1 MPINKIP
8 IVDAMQEE
16 FLPYSAE
23 ILLNNLPSID
33 GLLPVHRKVLW
44 SMYNKK
50 RTHDR
55 PHTKTIKVMGEIV
68 TYYTF
73 GDGPLYSTMVNMA
86 NNGMNHNLIDG
97 KGSWGDKFRSDGY
110 PASQRYTE
118 CRTTKYGEMMLHNV
132 QKKNVPMKAN
142 FDNTEIEPVVLPA
155 ILPNILL
162 NTSQSI
168 AVSEA
173 SKIPGHNINETV
185 DAIKHYIETRNID
198 TTIDILKCPDLSS
211 GGMIIYNRQ
220 LFHKIY
226 NTGKGS
232 FTIVGKFNY
241 DKKRRIV
248 HITEIP
254 YETTINAIENK
265 IISEYDK
272 GTFKEVTDIRNA
284 TGKDGIRLDIT
295 LKKGTDLDTFI
306 KKLRRYTPFETKMSF
321 NCTILDL
328 DFKTPKLMNLEEILT
343 KWIKF
348 RTDTIKAELQFDI
361 DKASSD
367 LNRLYGLQK
376 LLSDLDTAI
385 ALIRSSKSQ
394 KQAMERLIQHFELN
408 DEQAEYVATIR
419 LVNMNEEWIHNRTKH
434 IEELEKDIKSYTR
447 TMNSDK
453 LIHKRIAKQLDDMKK
468 QFGKE
473 RRTEILLESED
484 AHTACDIVKE
494 IPEYRIRIYVTKDG
508 YIKKVPLTSI
518 KSNLEHKL
526 KEDDEIIYE
535 YEANNTTELLF
546 FTNEGEVY
554 KKYAYDIQDH
564 KLSSIGDYIPSII
577 NLPQNQ
583 EIISVCK
590 IEEGNFIYMAYDTG
604 KVNKVA
610 SECYKTKTNR
620 TKLTTGYN
628 KKQKLIN
635 LFQGPENL
643 PLVCVSDFKKI
654 LVVDTEHINAKATPG
669 ALGIQV
675 MKPKKARKQKN
686 PKPDSKTV
694 LCMPLEEYDV
704 NLHDVEYYKAKPNS
718 IGKYLKVIQEEL
730 TDDIIDDDEE

>member
-8 IVDAMQEE
+8 IVEAMQEE

-23 ILLNNLPSID
+23 ILINNLPSID

-86 NNGMNHNLIDG
+86 NNGMNHSLLDG

-118 CRTTKYGEMMLHNV
+118 CRTTKYGEYMLHNV
-132 QKKNVPMKAN
+132 NKGNVPMKPN
-142 FDNTEIEPVVLPA
+142 FDNTEFEPIVLPS

-173 SKIPGHNINETV
+173 SKIPAHNINEVV
-185 DAIKHYIETRNID
+185 DAIKHYITTSDID
-198 TTIDILKCPDLSS
+198 STIDILKCPDLSS
-211 GGMIIYNRQ
+211 GGKIIYDKNT
-220 LFHKIY
+220 FHKIY
-226 NTGKGS
+226 KTGKGS

-241 DKKRRIV
+241 VEKTRVVQIR
-248 HITEIP
+248 EIP

-265 IISEYDK
+265 IIAEYDK
-272 GTFKEVTDIRNA
+272 GTFKEVSDIRNA

-295 LKKGTDLDTFI
+295 LKKGSDVDMFI

-321 NCTILDL
+321 NCTLLDL
-328 DFKTPKLMNLEEILT
+328 DWKTPKLMSLEEILS
-343 KWIKF
+343 KWVIF
-348 RTDTIKAELQFDI
+348 RTDTIKAELQHDI
-361 DKASSD
+361 DKAAKD
-367 LNRLYGLQK
+367 LDRLYGLQK

-385 ALIRSSKSQ
+385 KLIRSSKSQ
-394 KQAMERLIQHFELN
+394 KEAMDKLIRHFELN

-419 LVNMNEEWIHNRTKH
+419 LVNMNEEWIHNRTAH
-434 IEELEKDIKSYTR
+434 IEELEESIKKFTR
-447 TMNSDK
+447 TMNSESR
-453 LIHKRIAKQLDDMKK
+453 IHKIISKQLDEMKK
-468 QFGKE
+468 HFGKE
-473 RRTEILLESED
+473 RRTEIVLASED
-484 AHTACDIVKE
+484 QHAAADVVKE
-494 IPEYRIRIYVTKDG
+494 IPEYKVKIFITKDG
-508 YIKKVPLTSI
+508 YLKKVPLTSI

-526 KEDDEIIYE
+526 KEEDEIVEE
-535 YEANNTTELLF
+535 YDASNTTELLF
-546 FTNEGEVY
+546 FTNNGEVY
-554 KKYAYDIQDH
+554 KKFAYDISDH
-564 KLSSIGDYIPSII
+564 KLSSFGDYIPTII
-577 NLPQNQ
+577 GVSQG
-583 EIISVCK
+583 EEVIRVCK
-590 IEEGNFIYMAYDTG
+590 IEEDNYIYMAYDTG
-604 KVNKVA
+604 KMNKVA
-610 SECYKTKTNR
+610 SEAYKTKTNR

-635 LFQGPENL
+635 LFQGPSSMNI
-643 PLVCVSDFKKI
+643 VCESDFKKI
-654 LVVDTEHINAKATPG
+654 LVIDTENINAKATPG
-669 ALGIQV
+669 AMGVQV

-686 PKPDSKTV
+686 PKPDSKTI
-694 LCMPLEEYDV
+694 LCEPVDNY
-704 NLHDVEYYKAKPNS
+704 NRQLHDINYYMAKPNS
-718 IGKYLKVIQEEL
+718 IGKYFKVVENNEDQTELLNEE
-730 TDDIIDDDEE
+730 